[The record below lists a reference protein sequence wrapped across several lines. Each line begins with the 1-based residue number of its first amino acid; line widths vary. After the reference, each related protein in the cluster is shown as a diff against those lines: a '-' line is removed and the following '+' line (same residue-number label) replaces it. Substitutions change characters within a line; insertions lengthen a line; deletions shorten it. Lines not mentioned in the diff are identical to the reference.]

1 MSDQTRI
8 MSSLQLF
15 CYGFLTT
22 PIAVAGFAL
31 VIYIPTFYAVD
42 MGLGLAAVGA
52 VFMFGRVFD
61 VISDPLIGY
70 LSDRTGSRYGPRL
83 PWIVLGLPGLV
94 LSVWLLLS
102 PPEGAGLWYLICVSA
117 AFFLFFTIVDVPYSS
132 VGLEI
137 SPNTN
142 ERTYL
147 AGSKAAFQ
155 VGGALIASLVPI
167 LFAAQ
172 MGASLHVLALIVVGF
187 SIPAILIFMFGVPRA
202 VQNETLHNVGL
213 LEASLYALRHRDY
226 RLLIGAFFL
235 VQAGNALTA
244 GLMVLFITQ
253 IVGRPDLIGHFFL
266 LLFASTAIFLP
277 VWIWLS
283 IVRSKTFSWACAI
296 SVACL
301 SLALA
306 CLIGPGQIWPMAGLS
321 IVIGAAFGADA
332 TMPTSM
338 LADIVSKGE
347 SEGQPKR
354 AAMLLALKNAVSKL
368 TFVFPMGLAFPVL
381 ELAGLD
387 KVGSNSPIALLT
399 VVFFFAALPILLRLL
414 ALLVL
419 SKTVRSKKNGNGIN
433 A

>member
-8 MSSLQLF
+8 MSSFQLF

-31 VIYIPTFYAVD
+31 VIYIPTFYAVN

-70 LSDRTGSRYGPRL
+70 LSDRTSSRYGSRL
-83 PWIVLGLPGLV
+83 PWMVLGLPGLV

-117 AFFLFFTIVDVPYSS
+117 TFFLFFTIVDVPYSS
-132 VGLEI
+132 VGLEV
-137 SPNTN
+137 SPNTH

-155 VGGALIASLVPI
+155 VVGALVASIIPI

-172 MGASLHVLALIVVGF
+172 MGPSLHVLALIVVGF
-187 SIPAILIFMFGVPRA
+187 SMPAILLFLFGVPRA
-202 VQNETLHNVGL
+202 TQNKTQHSVGL
-213 LEASLYALRHRDY
+213 WEASLFALRHRDY

-253 IVGRPDLIGHFFL
+253 IVERPDLIGHFFL
-266 LLFASTAIFLP
+266 LLFVSTAVFLP

-283 IVRSKTFSWACAI
+283 IIRSKVFSWACAI

-301 SLALA
+301 ILALA
-306 CLIGPGQIWPMAGLS
+306 CLIGPGQIWAMAGLS
-321 IVIGAAFGADA
+321 IVIGAVFGADA

-338 LADIVSKGE
+338 LADIVSKGGNE
-347 SEGQPKR
+347 RQPKR
-354 AAMLLALKNAVSKL
+354 AAMLLALKNAASKL

-381 ELAGLD
+381 ELVGLD
-387 KVGSNSPIALLT
+387 KAGSNSSMALLT
-399 VVFFFAALPILLRLL
+399 VVLFFAALPILLRLL

-419 SKTVRSKKNGNGIN
+419 SKAAHSKKNQIGIN